1 MVFGD
6 CLHRYSIA
14 DGIRDGNVLGFDPYM
29 VLTYRDKDVRQA
41 VALQKA
47 KAATVEEAQ
56 SDPAKSEVFYHY
68 MDPKQMPMGPME
80 TQAGEH
86 VKGIEDYLTAA
97 QYAQGTP
104 HEDKVVEDILDQFPL
119 LSSCLLYTS

>member
-1 MVFGD
+1 MLQDIRHSFPNALYFGFTGTPIHEENRKKGATTSMVFGD

-41 VALQKA
+41 VALEKA

-56 SDPAKSEVFYHY
+56 SDPAKSEVFYITWIRSKCRWVPWKRRPEN
-68 MDPKQMPMGPME
+68 MSKALR
-80 TQAGEH
+80 T
-86 VKGIEDYLTAA
+86 I
-97 QYAQGTP
+97 
-104 HEDKVVEDILDQFPL
+104 
-119 LSSCLLYTS
+119 

>member
-1 MVFGD
+1 
-6 CLHRYSIA
+6 
-14 DGIRDGNVLGFDPYM
+14 M

-41 VALQKA
+41 VALEKA

-56 SDPAKSEVFYHY
+56 VDPAKAEVFYHY

-119 LSSCLLYTS
+119 LSRGNKFHAMLATSSIPEAISYYHLFKNVLRRCT